1 MSMFTRPAYI
11 RPTQIMLPPCNK
23 SDAQAVPLQTDRVMR
38 QMHTHCRDACGAPRT
53 RFAETDMIV
62 TTSAERPHDKNGNA
76 LRLLACALAA
86 ADCGSLRQAATALR
100 VRESSVSRSVVKL
113 EQLLEMQLFERNV
126 RGVRLTEA
134 GRAWTDVA
142 RIHYEGLQ
150 AVFRDARNSR
160 DAKTLRIGLCAV
172 GGGQFLK
179 RLIDR
184 FRKSYPNVSLA
195 IEDILREQCL
205 TAVCR
210 RRFDIIFAP
219 GFGEVTS
226 CSAEMFWQERI
237 FVLVPTGHSLAEK
250 RVVTWAD
257 LAGMQLLV
265 PGGTSGPLLDLPTL
279 EGIVT
284 DGCRPTV
291 NMCQGG
297 QASVIFNV
305 QLGQGVTLAG
315 ESFARNVAFDATVW
329 KPIDGRNGLCSIKAF
344 WLETNPKR
352 AVLRLIGLARKMAN
366 TIPGPPHSQGASC

>member
-1 MSMFTRPAYI
+1 M
-11 RPTQIMLPPCNK
+11 
-23 SDAQAVPLQTDRVMR
+23 
-38 QMHTHCRDACGAPRT
+38 
-53 RFAETDMIV
+53 
-62 TTSAERPHDKNGNA
+62 
-76 LRLLACALAA
+76 
-86 ADCGSLRQAATALR
+86 
-100 VRESSVSRSVVKL
+100 
-113 EQLLEMQLFERNV
+113 
-126 RGVRLTEA
+126 
-134 GRAWTDVA
+134 
-142 RIHYEGLQ
+142 
-150 AVFRDARNSR
+150 
-160 DAKTLRIGLCAV
+160 
-172 GGGQFLK
+172 
-179 RLIDR
+179 
-184 FRKSYPNVSLA
+184 A

-226 CSAEMFWQERI
+226 CRAEMFWQERI

-265 PGGTSGPLLDLPTL
+265 PVGTSGPLLDLPTL

-284 DGCRPTV
+284 DGCRPAV

-297 QASVIFNV
+297 QASVIFSV

>member
-1 MSMFTRPAYI
+1 M
-11 RPTQIMLPPCNK
+11 TQ
-23 SDAQAVPLQTDRVMR
+23 
-38 QMHTHCRDACGAPRT
+38 
-53 RFAETDMIV
+53 
-62 TTSAERPHDKNGNA
+62 NGNA
-76 LRLLACALAA
+76 LRFLAYAFAA

-100 VRESSVSRSVVKL
+100 VCESSVSRNVVKL
-113 EQLLEMQLFERNV
+113 EQLLEMQLFERDV

-134 GRAWTDVA
+134 GRAWTDLV
-142 RIHYEGLQ
+142 RIYYEGLQ
-150 AVFRDARNSR
+150 EAFRDAARDNR

-172 GGGQFLK
+172 GGGEFLK

-184 FRKSYPNVSLA
+184 FRKSYPDVSLA
-195 IEDILREQCL
+195 IEDVRHEQCL
-205 TAVCR
+205 EAVRR

-219 GFGEVTS
+219 ELGKVTS
-226 CSAEMFWQERI
+226 CRAEMFWQERI
-237 FVLVPTGHSLAEK
+237 FVLIPAGHSLAEK

-265 PGGTSGPLLDLPTL
+265 PDGTSGPLLDFPAL

-305 QLGQGVTLAG
+305 QLGQGIALAG
-315 ESFARNVAFDATVW
+315 ESFARNVAIDATAW
-329 KPIDGRNGLCSIKAF
+329 KPLDGHHNLFSIKAF

-352 AVLRLIGLARKMAN
+352 AVFRLIGLARKMAN
-366 TIPGPPHSQGASC
+366 TIPSPAHSQGASFR